1 MDKLPHFAK
10 EGSPEEAQCQQPL
23 HEDEPA
29 RLAVGGSWGPW
40 CEDRAGQ
47 GVGRAGI
54 YRPLCNP
61 AG

>member
-47 GVGRAGI
+47 GR
-54 YRPLCNP
+54 NP
-61 AG
+61 PAAL